1 MKFIDKKMMVGLL
14 TIALVAMLLAACGGG
29 VNTSSGDDSAAR
41 AGEITVGSKNFT
53 ENMLLALMM
62 AELIE
67 AKTDIKVKRQVNLGG
82 SNVAWS
88 ALKNDEIQLYPEYT
102 GTVVANYY
110 QEETGN
116 SAESLAKTRELLRE
130 DDLVFLEP
138 FGINNT
144 YTLAVTRETAEQH
157 NLQTFSDLAKVSE
170 DMVLGVEFEFLDRD
184 DGFPGI
190 QKLYGMNFKQQK
202 GMDHGIMYQ
211 SIANGETD
219 VTNAYATDAQIQ
231 VHNLVI
237 LQDDK
242 EFFPPYD
249 GGPIIRQDTLEKYPE
264 LEEVL
269 NQMSGLISDEEMQK
283 LNADIDVEGLKE
295 EEVARQFLIEKDLI
309 EG

>member
-1 MKFIDKKMMVGLL
+1 MNKQKKMTVGLL
-14 TIALVAMLLAACGGG
+14 VLALVAMLLTACGGG
-29 VNTSSGDDSAAR
+29 SNTSSGNGG

-116 SAESLAKTRELLRE
+116 SAESLARTRELLTE

-157 NLQTFSDLAKVSE
+157 NLLTFSDLAKVSE

-219 VTNAYATDAQIQ
+219 VTNAYATDAQIK
-231 VHNLVI
+231 VHDLVI

-249 GGPIIRQDTLEKYPE
+249 GGPIIRQDTLDNYPE

-283 LNADIDVEGLKE
+283 LNADVDVEGLKE
-295 EEVARQFLIEKDLI
+295 EEVARQFLIEKGLI

>member
-1 MKFIDKKMMVGLL
+1 MVMNAKRWMTGMLALALL
-14 TIALVAMLLAACGGG
+14 AMLLSACGGG
-29 VNTSSGDDSAAR
+29 AVSSGEANGAK
-41 AGEITVGSKNFT
+41 EITVGSKNFT

-67 AKTDIKVKRQVNLGG
+67 HKTDIKVKRQVNLGG

-116 SAESLAKTRELLRE
+116 SAESLAKTRELLAE
-130 DDLVFLEP
+130 DNLVFLEP

-144 YTLAVTRETAEQH
+144 YTLAVTRETAAQY
-157 NLQTFSDLAKVSE
+157 NLETFSDLAEVSE
-170 DMVLGVEFEFLDRD
+170 QMVLGVEFEFLDRD

-190 QKLYGMNFKQQK
+190 QKLYNMNFKQQK

-211 SIANGETD
+211 SISNGETD
-219 VTNAYATDAQIQ
+219 VTNAYATDAQIK
-231 VHNLVI
+231 VHDLVI
-237 LQDDK
+237 LKDDK

-249 GGPIIRQDTLEKYPE
+249 GGPVIRQETLDKYPE
-264 LEEVL
+264 LEQVL
-269 NQMSGLISDEEMQK
+269 NQMGGLISDEEMQK
-283 LNADIDVEGLKE
+283 LNADVDVEGLKE
-295 EEVARQFLIEKDLI
+295 EEVARNFLIEKGLI

>member
-1 MKFIDKKMMVGLL
+1 MKMIKFSKKTAVGLL
-14 TIALVAMLLAACGGG
+14 AVVLMTMLLSACGGET
-29 VNTSSGDDSAAR
+29 NKDSGAGN
-41 AGEITVGSKNFT
+41 AGEITIGSKNFT

-67 AKTDIKVKRQVNLGG
+67 AKTNIKVKRQVNLGG

-88 ALKNDEIQLYPEYT
+88 ALKNGEIQLYPEYT

-116 SAESLAKTRELLRE
+116 SAESLAKTRELLA
-130 DDLVFLEP
+130 DDELIFLEP

-144 YTLAVTRETAEQH
+144 YTLAVTRETAERH
-157 NLQTFSDLAKVSE
+157 NLETFSDLSKVSE
-170 DMVLGVEFEFLDRD
+170 DMILGVEFEFLDRD

-190 QKLYGMNFKQQK
+190 QKLYGMKFKQQK

-211 SIANGETD
+211 SIASGETD
-219 VTNAYATDAQIQ
+219 VTNAYATDAQIK
-231 VHNLVI
+231 VHDLVI
-237 LQDDK
+237 LRDDK

-249 GGPIIRQDTLEKYPE
+249 AGPVIRKATLEQYPE

-269 NQMSGLISDEEMQK
+269 NLMSGLISDEEMQK
-283 LNADIDVEGLKE
+283 LNADVDVEGLKE
-295 EEVARQFLIEKDLI
+295 EEVARQFLIEKGLI